1 MAYVSNSLM
10 MVVEPIAGTV
20 PRVFYYHD
28 VAAES
33 NATLVGSGYFSDGVK
48 QGMRVGDLVDV
59 VQTPTIKFK
68 RYQVASVNTTT
79 GAATVAAPTA
89 ITG

>member
-10 MVVEPIAGTV
+10 LAVEPVAGLV
-20 PRVFYYHD
+20 PRLFYYHD

-33 NATLVGSGYFSDGVK
+33 NATLIGSGYFSDGVDK
-48 QGMRVGDLVDV
+48 GMRVGDLVDV
-59 VQTPTIKFK
+59 VQTPVIKHK

-79 GAATVAAPTA
+79 GTATVAAPTA

>member
-1 MAYVSNSLM
+1 MAYVPNSLM
-10 MVVEPIAGTV
+10 MAVEPIAGLV
-20 PRVFYYHD
+20 PRLFYYHD

-33 NATLVGSGYFSDGVK
+33 NATLVGAGYFSDGIAK
-48 QGMRVGDLVDV
+48 GMRVGDLVDV
-59 VQTPTIKFK
+59 VQTPTVKTK

-79 GAATVAAPTA
+79 GTATVAAPTA